1 MAGQRL
7 TLTALA
13 VTIGTTTPVSAQMVA
28 ESGAPSADPARTSG
42 ANVVSQAED
51 AFGFRAGPEESGL
64 YDAGDVR
71 GFDPVAAGNIR
82 VEGLYADLQGI
93 PSDRLSPQSAVRVGS
108 ATAGSLLSA
117 PTGLVDYALAATD
130 APAWRIRLAR
140 ESFGLLVGEI
150 DALWRDRGG
159 RWSLNAGAALSAG
172 GDDFRGT
179 RPKNTAAALV
189 ARWQPVGGFKVTAFH
204 DATRVRRHVE
214 PFYYPAGNVPPPR
227 VERGAFLGQPWSDY
241 RYTLGHWGVLME
253 LTRSRGPFL
262 KAGAFR
268 SSDDVAVDTFDLFEV
283 VGSNGIGRRSAFL
296 FPPQRYRSTS
306 GEAQMGVRWGTRVRQ
321 QAIVALRARRVN
333 ARYGGELAL
342 DLGNGSIFGVGQ
354 AARPTYPRYEPQ
366 TADRTRQ
373 ATWIA
378 GYRLQSEHFDIDA
391 SVART
396 DYRKTVALPGEFE
409 RDNHS
414 RPWLYSGVAGWH
426 PDPAMVIYASG
437 SQGLEASGVAPTA
450 ATNRNEILPAIVTRQ
465 REVGVRRT
473 FGTLRAAASVFRITK
488 PYASLDGQGL
498 FALNGTVRHDGIEAS
513 ATGALRPGVDL
524 LAGVVLLRAR
534 ASGPLVE
541 AGEVSARP
549 IGVPSARAQLGIN
562 VAPQALPRHSFDL
575 VLDYR
580 GRRVAN
586 LDGSLTLPGYVQAD
600 TGMRYRILAGER
612 LVLRAQIVNLFD
624 AYAFTVAKDGGF
636 FYDPGRSLRLSLTM
650 QAGAP
655 GK

>member
-7 TLTALA
+7 TFTALA
-13 VTIGTTTPVSAQMVA
+13 ITIGTTTPVSAQTIA
-28 ESGAPSADPARTSG
+28 ESSTPSADPARTPG

-93 PSDRLSPQSAVRVGS
+93 PSDRLSPQSTVRVGS

-130 APAWRIRLAR
+130 APAWRVRLAR

-150 DALWRDRGG
+150 DAVLCDRGG

-172 GDDFRGT
+172 GNDFRGT
-179 RPKNTAAALV
+179 RPSSVAAALV
-189 ARWQPVGGFKVTAFH
+189 ARWQPVDDYKVTAFH

-214 PFYYPAGNVPPPR
+214 PFYYPAGDMPPPR
-227 VERGAFLGQPWSDY
+227 IERGAFLGQPWSDY
-241 RYTLGHWGVLME
+241 RYMLRHSGVLME
-253 LTRSRGPFL
+253 LARSPGLFL

-268 SSDDVAVDTFDLFEV
+268 SSNDVAVDTFDLFEV
-283 VGSNGIGRRSAFL
+283 VGSDGLGLRSAYL

-306 GEAQMGVRWGTRVRQ
+306 GEAQASFRWGHRIRQ
-321 QAIVALRARRVN
+321 QTVVALRSRRVD

-342 DLGNGSIFGVGQ
+342 DLGRGSISEGGQ
-354 AARPTYPRYEPQ
+354 AARPTYPSSEPQ
-366 TADRTRQ
+366 IGDHTRQ
-373 ATWIA
+373 STWIA
-378 GYRLQSEHFDIDA
+378 GYRLRSERFDIDA

-396 DYRKTVALPGEFE
+396 DYRKTLALPGELE

-414 RPWLYSGVAGWH
+414 RPWLYSAVVGWR
-426 PDPAMVIYASG
+426 PDAATLIYGSG

-465 REVGVRRT
+465 REIGVRRT
-473 FGTLRAAASVFRITK
+473 FGPLRVAASVFRITK

-498 FALNGTVRHDGIEAS
+498 FALNGTVRHDGVEAS

-524 LAGVVLLRAR
+524 LAGLVLLRAQ

-562 VAPQALPRHSFDL
+562 VSPRTLPRHSFDL

-580 GRRVAN
+580 GRRVAD
-586 LDGSLTLPGYVQAD
+586 LDGSLTLPVFVQVD
-600 TGMRYRILAGER
+600 IGMRYRILAGER

-624 AYAFTVAKDGGF
+624 AYAFTVAKDGAF
-636 FYDPGRSLRLSLTM
+636 FYSPGRSLRLSMTI

>member
-1 MAGQRL
+1 MAGHRL
-7 TLTALA
+7 TFTALA
-13 VTIGTTTPVSAQMVA
+13 ITISTTIPVSAQTIA
-28 ESGAPSADPARTSG
+28 ESGTHSADPAHTPG

-82 VEGLYADLQGI
+82 VQGLYADLQGV

-117 PTGLVDYALAATD
+117 PTGLVDYSLAATD
-130 APAWRIRLAR
+130 APAWRLRLAR
-140 ESFGLLVGEI
+140 ESFGFLVGEI

-179 RPKNTAAALV
+179 RPTNTAAALV
-189 ARWQPVGGFKVTAFH
+189 ARWQPISGFRVTAFH
-204 DATRVRRHVE
+204 DATRVQRRVE
-214 PFYYPAGNVPPPR
+214 PFYYPAGDVSPPR
-227 VERGAFLGQPWSDY
+227 VQRGAFLGQPWSDY
-241 RYTLGHWGVLME
+241 RYTLRHSGVLAE
-253 LTRSRGPFL
+253 VTRSRGPFL

-268 SSDDVAVDTFDLFEV
+268 SSNDVAVDTYDLFEM
-283 VGSNGIGRRSAFL
+283 VGSDGVGRRTAYL

-306 GEAQMGVRWGTRVRQ
+306 GEAQLGIRWGHRIRQ
-321 QAIVALRARRVN
+321 QAVVALRVRRVD
-333 ARYGGELAL
+333 AQYGGELAL
-342 DLGNGSIFGVGQ
+342 NLGEQSIFEAGQ
-354 AARPTYPRYEPQ
+354 AARPTYPSSEPQ
-366 TADRTRQ
+366 TGDRTRQ
-373 ATWIA
+373 STWIA
-378 GYRLQSEHFDIDA
+378 GYRLQNERFDIDA

-396 DYRKTVALPGEFE
+396 NYRKTVALPGELE

-414 RPWLYSGVAGWH
+414 RPWLYSGVVGWR
-426 PDPAMVIYASG
+426 PNLATIIYASG

-465 REVGVRRT
+465 REIGVRRT
-473 FGTLRAAASVFRITK
+473 FGPLRVAASVFRITK
-488 PYASLDGQGL
+488 PYASLNDQGL

-513 ATGALRPGVDL
+513 ATGAVRPGVDL
-524 LAGVVLLRAR
+524 LAGLVLLRAR

-549 IGVPSARAQLGIN
+549 IGVPSAGAQFGIN
-562 VAPQALPRHSFDL
+562 VSPQTLPRHSFDL

-580 GRRVAN
+580 GRRVAD

-600 TGMRYRILAGER
+600 VGMRYRILAGER
-612 LVLRAQIVNLFD
+612 LVLRAQIVNLFN
-624 AYAFTVAKDGGF
+624 AYAFTVAKDGAF
-636 FYDPGRSLRLSLTM
+636 FYSPGRSLRLSVTV